1 MLTFRLVE
9 KKDDDLIYSIYR
21 STRDKELTYTNWT
34 ELQKRSFVTMQ
45 LMAQLIEYQKKYP
58 ELLQQIIVH
67 NKKSIGRL
75 YTWESLSEIKIIDI
89 SILPEYQ
96 RKGLGTKV
104 LQQILNKAIQAEKK
118 VNLHVVF
125 SNPALKLYERLGFK
139 KINTIMDRY
148 YMVFSPLA

>member
-21 STRDKELTYTNWT
+21 STRDKELAYTNWP
-34 ELQKRSFVTMQ
+34 ELQKHAFITMQ
-45 LMAQLIEYQKKYP
+45 LMAQLSDYQRKYP
-58 ELLQQIIVH
+58 DILQEIILH

-75 YTWESLSEIKIIDI
+75 YTWESLNEIKIIDI

-96 RKGLGTKV
+96 RKGFGTKI

-118 VNLHVVF
+118 VSLHVIT
-125 SNPALKLYERLGFK
+125 SNPALKLYERLGFR
-139 KINTIMDRY
+139 KIDTYMDRF
-148 YMVFSPLA
+148 YMEFSPLN